1 MLDPTSSIK
10 TKNTLPQHF
19 STLKKIK
26 LHYKL
31 KKKKLMG
38 WSSYKRLSKGGKV
51 IEEISSWSSF
61 NKGKIYALFE
71 LNDEKGEK

>member
-1 MLDPTSSIK
+1 
-10 TKNTLPQHF
+10 
-19 STLKKIK
+19 
-26 LHYKL
+26 
-31 KKKKLMG
+31 MG